1 MYERKENMDLVNKY
15 LIKIISQD
23 DELQTIKNEY
33 EKILKKYN
41 KKFNS
46 YELQNKI
53 YQNLIRK

>member
-41 KKFNS
+41 KKYNS